1 MSFSTRLRRMI
12 NLNFEL
18 IEANDTKKAHMCALF
33 CYVDYPLFRADCHI
47 FNLIKHF

>member
-18 IEANDTKKAHMCALF
+18 IEANDTKKAHMKVRFFLRYRLAF
-33 CYVDYPLFRADCHI
+33 IYSY
-47 FNLIKHF
+47 K

>member
-18 IEANDTKKAHMCALF
+18 IKANDTKKAHMKVRFF
-33 CYVDYPLFRADCHI
+33 CDID
-47 FNLIKHF
+47 